1 MRKPVISANW
11 KMNLTIQE
19 AKDLANEFKKECG
32 NNSEKELI
40 VFASCLHIPDLVKI
54 FENTCI
60 KLGGQNI
67 YFENS
72 GAFTGETS
80 AFQLKEA
87 GVSHTLVGHSERRH
101 YFNEDYETVNKKV
114 KKALETGLKVM
125 LCVGET
131 LEDREAEVTEAIV
144 VDQLESAFQ
153 DISVDRLK
161 DLYIA
166 YEPVWAI
173 GTGKNATPEDAAHV
187 HEIIRKTIARIY
199 NEDETDKMRILYG
212 GSVKSKNVKSL
223 MKKEQIDG
231 ALVGGA
237 SLSYDAFKP
246 IINYDH

>member
-1 MRKPVISANW
+1 
-11 KMNLTIQE
+11 MNLTISQ
-19 AKDLANEFKKECG
+19 AKELAEKFNKECE
-32 NNSEKELI
+32 NNGDKEII
-40 VFASCLHIPDLVKI
+40 VFASCLHIPDLVKV
-54 FENTCI
+54 FDKTCVQ
-60 KLGGQNI
+60 LGGQNV

-87 GVSHTLVGHSERRH
+87 GVSHVLVGHSERRQ
-101 YFNEDYETVNKKV
+101 YFREDYETINRKV
-114 KKALETGLKVM
+114 KNALATDLKVM

-131 LEDREAEVTEAIV
+131 LKDREAEVTEAIV
-144 VDQLESAFQ
+144 VDQLESAFLGVHPEQ
-153 DISVDRLK
+153 LN

-173 GTGKNATPEDAAHV
+173 GTGKTATPEDAAHV

-199 NEDETDKMRILYG
+199 NEDEAQKMRILYG
-212 GSVKSKNVKSL
+212 GSVNAKNIKEL

-237 SLSYDAFKP
+237 SLTLEAFSP
-246 IINYDH
+246 LINYNK